1 MKNRLVAGLLAILL
15 GGIGIHHFYLGRM
28 GYGILSIVFCWTGI
42 PGIIGLVEGIIMLT
56 QTDQEFQQKY
66 NLESVESTAGAFGG
80 TSVSKA
86 DELRKYRD
94 LYDDGAI
101 TLEEY
106 EQKKKDLL

>member
-42 PGIIGLVEGIIMLT
+42 PAIIGLVEGIIILT
-56 QTDQEFQQKY
+56 QTDEDFKEKY
-66 NLESVESTAGAFGG
+66 NLEAVESTEGSFGG
-80 TSVSKA
+80 KSVSKA
-86 DELRKYRD
+86 DELKKYKN

-106 EQKKKDLL
+106 EQKKRELL

>member
-28 GYGILSIVFCWTGI
+28 GYGIVSIVFCWTGI

-66 NLESVESTAGAFGG
+66 NLESVESTASAFGG